1 MKKKEKNKGTGM
13 LFQKRK
19 GDRNRV
25 RGESCGKKS
34 REKATAEYKSVSG
47 SRDYH
52 TKIFLGHLHEHMI
65 LRIVVSARIYN
76 ISVREDKGTVEM
88 S

>member
-1 MKKKEKNKGTGM
+1 M
-13 LFQKRK
+13 LFQERR
-19 GDRNRV
+19 GDKNRLKC
-25 RGESCGKKS
+25 ESCGKKS

-52 TKIFLGHLHEHMI
+52 KKMFLWHLHGHMI
-65 LRIVVSARIYN
+65 LRIIVSARIYN
-76 ISVREDKGTVEM
+76 IPVKITFDFRGDSIKR